1 VGTFRTSTCPPHLR
15 QRSCSREFSSCDVN
29 VLFGLHV
36 FRTPIYFS
44 SRDVNAALCICRHR
58 RQSLLQLPWWCSPK
72 IQALV
77 PHNDRM
83 LSRPA
88 SFDETVDLSLA
99 INEWVLCIPSLWWH
113 FRCNSLRQPQ
123 NVCVNF
129 FDFSVL
135 TTITRS
141 SAIAEGP
148 RYASCQ
154 LKSCQLPRNSAETTY
169 TTSPGQIDGMKLE
182 I

>member
-1 VGTFRTSTCPPHLR
+1 MGTFRTSTCPPHLR
-15 QRSCSREFSSCDVN
+15 QRSCRREFSSCDVN

-83 LSRPA
+83 FSRPS

-99 INEWVLCIPSLWWH
+99 INEWVLCIPSLQWH
-113 FRCNSLRQPQ
+113 FRYNSLRQPQ

-129 FDFSVL
+129 FRFLCANNYYKKLSYRRGTALCVVSIEIL
-135 TTITRS
+135 P
-141 SAIAEGP
+141 IATQQ
-148 RYASCQ
+148 C
-154 LKSCQLPRNSAETTY
+154 RNY
-169 TTSPGQIDGMKLE
+169 L
-182 I
+182 